1 MLRVQAAPGLSESD
15 LDLAARLVEADGGRP
30 TSPSYALI
38 ARILKED
45 RSVTPDADLSAL
57 LSQLEGQEH
66 RTGTSGDITAD
77 VARDSRGSA
86 GFAFDC
92 TSLKI
97 TSVKKN
103 RRDLASIHVGDT
115 IVAVNGTPVT
125 NAKEYHRLAKH
136 AQDFRLSLRRTEQS
150 VPPPPP
156 PAPAQNATHAAQ
168 GQFRR
173 KAAPKRP
180 ARGRGSSPAR
190 GPSPAE
196 LEAMAMDI
204 DRMSYEDLLALD
216 DLHPPVKAAG
226 LPEKAMG
233 DYPVEH
239 ICGGGGEC
247 AICLEDFCDGE
258 QAMRL
263 PCAHKFHVNCAQE
276 WLKRQSRCPYCNF
289 ELKG

>member
-1 MLRVQAAPGLSESD
+1 MLAAHAAPGLSESD
-15 LDLAARLVEADGGRP
+15 LDLAARLVGVEGCQP
-30 TSPSYALI
+30 TSPSYSLI

-45 RSVTPDADLSAL
+45 RPVTPDKDLSAL
-57 LSQLEGQEH
+57 LSHLEGQEH
-66 RTGTSGDITAD
+66 RTGSSGDVNIQI
-77 VARDSRGSA
+77 ARDDRGSA

-92 TSLKI
+92 ASLKI

-103 RRDLASIHVGDT
+103 RRDLASIQVGDT
-115 IVAVNGTPVT
+115 IVAVNGTAVE

-136 AQDFRLSLRRTEQS
+136 VHKFRLTLRRADQA
-150 VPPPPP
+150 PPPPP
-156 PAPAQNATHAAQ
+156 HAGNATTAAAQ
-168 GQFRR
+168 VQFRR

-180 ARGRGSSPAR
+180 ARAR
-190 GPSPAE
+190 GPSPEE
-196 LEAMAMDI
+196 LQAMAMDI

-216 DLHPPVKAAG
+216 DLHPPVKAPG
-226 LPEKAMG
+226 LSETALGAFPI
-233 DYPVEH
+233 EH

-258 QAMRL
+258 DALRL
-263 PCAHKFHVNCAQE
+263 PCSHMFHVNCAQE